1 MMAIASFAMGVWASS
16 PFTNADNLLTALNNC
31 VAGDASGATCT
42 DGNGVNIADW
52 DISGVTSL
60 LKMFHS
66 SAYISFNADI
76 SGWDTSNVVDMS
88 AAFDGA
94 QAFNQNIGSW
104 DTQQVTDMKFMFNNA
119 QAFNQDIGGWNTEG
133 VTDMRS
139 MFRNAQAFNQD
150 IRISVVG
157 IQGA

>member
-16 PFTNADNLLTALNNC
+16 PFTNADLLTALNEC
-31 VAGDASGATCT
+31 VAGDASGATCK
-42 DGNGVNIADW
+42 DRNGVNIADW

-60 LKMFHS
+60 RKMFHS
-66 SAYISFNADI
+66 SDYISFNADI